1 MSLHLSSFFSSA
13 LNLTM
18 VTMEGGNNGEQD
30 HKPEAGGDPWNGA
43 AEAAGTPGAS
53 AGFEDD
59 FSPAAAA
66 GARPEED
73 RAGVRG
79 DLERLPDSEE
89 YLAGLEAK

>member
-1 MSLHLSSFFSSA
+1 
-13 LNLTM
+13 M
-18 VTMEGGNNGEQD
+18 VTMEGGNDDGEHD

-43 AEAAGTPGAS
+43 AGAAALPGA